1 MQKKEPIMVVWCEL
15 KIPSLEISVWHHLA
29 SLVMPNSY
37 PHNGSF
43 NPHLT
48 TIKDSYILF
57 ADGQI
62 VSLRVFHFHPNFH
75 FHPKTQN

>member
-1 MQKKEPIMVVWCEL
+1 
-15 KIPSLEISVWHHLA
+15 
-29 SLVMPNSY
+29 MPNSY